1 MGRPSDYNTDI
12 ATRICE
18 RRAAGESLRS
28 ICRDDDMPSTTAV
41 MHWLLEHDEFRAQY
55 AESCEIDADLEFD
68 ALNDIADAAT
78 PADVQVRKLQI
89 DTRKWCLAR
98 RSPKKYG
105 DRQAIE
111 HTGGESPVRIIYEAV
126 SGSD

>member
-1 MGRPSDYNTDI
+1 MGRPSSYNTDT
-12 ATRICE
+12 ARLICE
-18 RRAAGESLRS
+18 MRSAGESLRS
-28 ICRDDDMPSTTAV
+28 ICRDDDMPHVATA
-41 MHWLLEHDEFRAQY
+41 MRWISEHDEFREQY
-55 AESCEIDADLEFD
+55 ARACEIDADIEFD

>member
-1 MGRPSDYNTDI
+1 MGRPSDYNTDM

-18 RRAAGESLRS
+18 RRAAGESIRAM
-28 ICRDDDMPSTTAV
+28 CEDDDMPTASTV
-41 MHWLLEHDEFRAQY
+41 FKWLSESPEFSEQY
-55 AESCEIDADLEFD
+55 ARACEIDADLEFD